1 MMVPQHKAP
10 APSGNIYGGVPD
22 VCPHG
27 SSVDEKNDVDDIILD
42 ADISPPQTK
51 RTRPISD
58 EQDELSVLKSK
69 YKELAA
75 KSQNF
80 RMTAAHWKERYNQT
94 VQSQVPAMGATRDNV
109 IDQLMN
115 DVVRCEDIFISLN
128 RKRFTSRNKFR
139 RHLAESMWHDSREIF
154 VSLREFFLENA
165 ISYIRK
171 EVYQVLTCKR
181 VTCNGHG
188 RWAIIH

>member
-42 ADISPPQTK
+42 ANISPPQTK

-58 EQDELSVLKSK
+58 ERDELSVLKLK

-80 RMTAAHWKERYNQT
+80 RVTAAHWKERYNQT

-109 IDQLMN
+109 IAGGL
-115 DVVRCEDIFISLN
+115 V
-128 RKRFTSRNKFR
+128 
-139 RHLAESMWHDSREIF
+139 
-154 VSLREFFLENA
+154 
-165 ISYIRK
+165 
-171 EVYQVLTCKR
+171 
-181 VTCNGHG
+181 
-188 RWAIIH
+188 